1 MPNQNILG
9 ATLSGCDCSGCV
21 AERARWA
28 DEREDDTDTD
38 DYDDGCGDCGYM
50 DCDECNPST
59 DIIHYHDYRPDPIF
73 HGDGPLYLGMELEVE
88 AARYTRAD
96 DAEYLQSAMGEL
108 VYLKEDGSID
118 YGFEIVTHPMSYS
131 WAMENFPWEVLS
143 ALKSRGC
150 SVNRRVGIHVHVSRA
165 AFGGESHMYRWMK
178 FVYRNAPQVRR
189 LARRN
194 STEWASFD
202 PYYRAQVKDYV
213 KGGKGD
219 RYQAINPN
227 NTDTLE
233 VRVFASSLKP
243 NEVKA
248 ALAFVAATVEYTRGL
263 DSQKIIQG
271 RGWAWD
277 AFVEWLRVHDEY
289 APLLTELEALE
300 CVS

>member
-1 MPNQNILG
+1 MPYQTTV
-9 ATLSGCDCSGCV
+9 AECDCDSCIRDR
-21 AERARWA
+21 ER
-28 DEREDDTDTD
+28 DMDDDLDYD
-38 DYDDGCGDCGYM
+38 DDPDDGCGDCGYD
-50 DCDECNPST
+50 DCESCNPPSEL
-59 DIIHYHDYRPDPIF
+59 IHYHDYRPDPIF
-73 HGDGPLYLGMELEVE
+73 HGDGPMFLGMELEVE
-88 AARYTRAD
+88 AARYTRAE
-96 DAEYLQSAMGEL
+96 DAEFLQAEMGDL

-131 WAMENFPWEVLS
+131 WAMEHFPWEVLA
-143 ALKSRGC
+143 ALKRRGC

-165 AFGGESHMYRWMK
+165 AFSGVPHMYRWMK

-213 KGGKGD
+213 KGGRGD

-227 NTDTLE
+227 NADTLE
-233 VRVFASSLKP
+233 VRVFASSLKA
-243 NEVKA
+243 NEVRA
-248 ALAFVAATVEYTRGL
+248 ALAFVAATVEYTRDL
-263 DSQKIIQG
+263 DSQKIIKA

-289 APLLTELEALE
+289 APLLAELEALE